1 MDDQQKELTN
11 MKQTDILGIQD
22 QSTGMFFMIMG
33 QVNVQ
38 AVQGIFASFIS
49 ESGDAFLLVEV

>member
-1 MDDQQKELTN
+1 